1 MDFFQHA
8 YIFLAGLGYG
18 CILFALFTQDLA

>member
-1 MDFFQHA
+1 MDHFQTA
-8 YIFLAGLGYG
+8 YMFLAGLGYG